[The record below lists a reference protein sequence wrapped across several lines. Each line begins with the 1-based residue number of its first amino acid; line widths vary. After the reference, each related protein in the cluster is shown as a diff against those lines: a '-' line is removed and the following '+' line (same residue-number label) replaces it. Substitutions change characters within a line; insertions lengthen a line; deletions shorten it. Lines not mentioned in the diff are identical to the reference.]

1 MSKIVKF
8 DAKAVLG
15 QDFTVMDSFKNVKKV
30 SAGITEILNSIDTYE
45 EKQTKAKKP
54 VTLMD
59 YQDIVATNVI
69 KETGKLLNLN
79 KEDAKKLE
87 DMSYSEV
94 FDFYS
99 EVARKFLDMD
109 IPDPTAIKKGI
120 QEMNEAEKQDPKLK
134 ENK

>member
-134 ENK
+134 EDK

>member
-120 QEMNEAEKQDPKLK
+120 QEMNEAGKQDPKLK
-134 ENK
+134 EDK